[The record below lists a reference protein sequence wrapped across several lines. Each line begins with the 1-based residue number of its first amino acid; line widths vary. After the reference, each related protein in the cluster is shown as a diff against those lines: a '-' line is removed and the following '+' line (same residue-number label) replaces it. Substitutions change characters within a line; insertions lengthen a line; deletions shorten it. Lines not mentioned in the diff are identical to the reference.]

1 VLYVTVLLRV
11 RGNLIQ
17 DTKGKWS
24 VRWVPRCESWQ
35 LAFTR
40 DYLDSRTVKMAA
52 IIVWYPVTYTL
63 LIVPIS
69 IARFASYAGAGIPHG
84 FTFVADIVFALGGFA
99 NLLLFLGTRR
109 FIPDVGTI
117 PDFSTPRS
125 RVDKHAPL
133 AVGITP
139 FVLTPRYDAEE
150 KPPEMR
156 MMASAAAAAS
166 DGGVAFVSWSE
177 TSTEDGMLYRDRDR
191 AQDPGAS
198 PRAPSSPLS
207 IASHESVQPLNPR
220 Q

>member
-1 VLYVTVLLRV
+1 
-11 RGNLIQ
+11 
-17 DTKGKWS
+17 
-24 VRWVPRCESWQ
+24 
-35 LAFTR
+35 
-40 DYLDSRTVKMAA
+40 
-52 IIVWYPVTYTL
+52 VTYTL
-63 LIVPIS
+63 LVVPIS
-69 IARFASYAGAGIPHG
+69 IARFASYAGAGVPHG
-84 FTFVADIVFALGGFA
+84 FTFVADMVFALGGPFYFPPPPTPLPTFFLFCVHPHVTPAHSRISLTAPPPPPALPGFA

-150 KPPEMR
+150 KPEMR
-156 MMASAAAAAS
+156 MMASAAAAS
-166 DGGVAFVSWSE
+166 DGVVVAFVSLSE
-177 TSTEDGMLYRDRDR
+177 TRTEEEEEDGMLYRDRDR
-191 AQDPGAS
+191 AQAPPGVS
-198 PRAPSSPLS
+198 PRAPSLLS